1 MKNLKLKTSH
11 PIVLSAAIVLTVL
24 SIVGSIAIAD
34 LVPAS
39 DAPIKASDEKVHK
52 SNPPVSSDRSTDD
65 NAYVSTTRIAKVD
78 YEQNTVSSVVKP
90 KLTDCF
96 NCGVVV
102 AIETI
107 PGKLS
112 ARDTADTAL
121 KPHAGDLFNNHLD
134 NYLDAH
140 RKNARLIV
148 LDKSK
153 AESSTEANTKASTD
167 LSRNHDGNAHA
178 KEAAYIIKVRMQNG
192 RHLTVNLNAPP
203 QQKIGDKVRIIN
215 ERTITA

>member
-39 DAPIKASDEKVHK
+39 DAQTKASDEKIHK
-52 SNPPVSSDRSTDD
+52 SDPPVSSDRSTDD

-102 AIETI
+102 GIETI

-148 LDKSK
+148 LDESK
-153 AESSTEANTKASTD
+153 AESSTS
-167 LSRNHDGNAHA
+167 LSRNHDDSAYVN
-178 KEAAYIIKVRMQNG
+178 KAAYIIKVRMQND
-192 RHLTVNLNAPP
+192 RHLTVNLNTLP